1 MTQDSGHGFK
11 KSLGLIDS
19 TSMVMGSMVGS
30 GIFIVSADMAR
41 NLGSPGWLLLAWAIT
56 GVMTII
62 ASLSFGELAGMMPQA
77 GGIYVYLRE
86 AYSPL
91 FGFLYGWT
99 VFTVIQCG
107 SIAAIAMAFSRF
119 LGVIVPWVAE
129 DNVIVHLGFFQ
140 LNSTKIIAIVMIL
153 FLSWINSRGIEGGK
167 LIQNIFTFLK
177 VAIIIVFILAG
188 FIFIK
193 SPIHLNWQD
202 LQFWKA
208 STIQNG
214 TATPI
219 SGFTILAA
227 MGVAMVGSLFASDA
241 WYNITFAAGE
251 VKNPK
256 RTIPLSLFMG
266 TFIVGILYFLVNVVY
281 IKALPL
287 LGDPHGAN
295 ALAKGIQFAS
305 EDRVATAVMYQILG
319 KSAEIVMA
327 LVVIISTFG
336 CNNGMVISGPR
347 LYYAMARDKVFFS
360 AAGRLNK
367 FRVPAVGLTL
377 QAIWSTLLC
386 LSGSYSDLLD
396 YTICAVMIFNVLII
410 TAIFVLRYKRPEIE
424 RPYRAVGYPILPLLY
439 IAMSLFVLIAILIY
453 IPKYTW
459 PGFGLVVT
467 GVPVFYLWRY
477 FKPKG
482 YDVPRDEE

>member
-119 LGVIVPWVAE
+119 LGVVIPWVAE
-129 DNVIVHLGFFQ
+129 DNLLIHLGSLQ
-140 LNSTKIIAIVMIL
+140 LNSTKIVAILMIL

-167 LIQNIFTFLK
+167 WIQNIFTFLK
-177 VAIIIVFILAG
+177 VAIILVFILAG

-193 SPIHLNWQD
+193 SPIQLNWQD

-208 STIQNG
+208 SSIQNG
-214 TATPI
+214 VAIPI
-219 SGFTILAA
+219 SGSAILAA

-241 WYNITFAAGE
+241 WYNITFASGE

-256 RTIPLSLFMG
+256 KTIPLSLFLG
-266 TFIVGILYFLVNVVY
+266 TFIVGVLYFLVNIVY
-281 IKALPL
+281 IKVLPL
-287 LGDPHGAN
+287 QGNPHGADVFTR
-295 ALAKGIQFAS
+295 GIQFAS
-305 EDRVATAVMYQILG
+305 EDRVATAIMFQILG
-319 KSAEIVMA
+319 KSAEIIMA

-347 LYYAMARDKVFFS
+347 LYYAMAKDEVFFR
-360 AAGRLNK
+360 AAGRLNR

-377 QAIWSTLLC
+377 QAIWSTMLC
-386 LSGSYSDLLD
+386 LSGSYTDLLD

-410 TAIFVLRYKRPEIE
+410 SAIFILRHSRPEAE
-424 RPYRAVGYPILPLLY
+424 RPYRAFGYPVLPALY
-439 IAMSLFVLIAILIY
+439 IGMSLFVLIVILIY

-459 PGFGLVVT
+459 PGFGLVVA
-467 GVPVFYLWRY
+467 GIPVFYIWKL
-477 FKPKG
+477 FSPKSG
-482 YDVPRDEE
+482 SSS

>member
-56 GVMTII
+56 GIMTII

-107 SIAAIAMAFSRF
+107 SIAAIAMAFSRY
-119 LGVIVPWVAE
+119 LGVIFPWVAE
-129 DNVIVHLGFFQ
+129 DNTLVHLGFFS
-140 LNSTKIIAIVMIL
+140 LNSTKIVAIVLIL

-167 LIQNIFTFLK
+167 WIQNIFTFLK
-177 VAIIIVFILAG
+177 VAIILVFILAG

-193 SPIHLNWQD
+193 SPIQLNWQD

-208 STIQNG
+208 SGIQNG
-214 TATPI
+214 VAVPI
-219 SGFTILAA
+219 SGAAILAA

-241 WYNITFAAGE
+241 WYNITFASGE

-256 RTIPLSLFMG
+256 RTIPLSLFLG

-287 LGDPHGAN
+287 LGSAN
-295 ALAKGIQFAS
+295 GGDVITRGIQFAS
-305 EDRVATAVMYQILG
+305 EDRVATAVMFQILG
-319 KSAEIVMA
+319 KSAEIIMA

-347 LYYAMARDKVFFS
+347 LYYAMAKDKVFFS
-360 AAGRLNK
+360 AAGRLNR
-367 FRVPAVGLTL
+367 FRVPAVGLGL

-386 LSGSYSDLLD
+386 LTGSYTDLLD

-410 TAIFVLRYKRPEIE
+410 TAIFVLRIKRPGVE
-424 RPYRAVGYPILPLLY
+424 RPYKALGYPILPSLY
-439 IAMSLFVLIAILIY
+439 ILMSLFVLIAILIY

-467 GVPVFYLWRY
+467 GIPVFYIWRY
-477 FKPKG
+477 FKPKITKE
-482 YDVPRDEE
+482 PLEE

>member
-1 MTQDSGHGFK
+1 MAKDSGHGFK

-19 TSMVMGSMVGS
+19 TAMVMGSMVGS

-56 GVMTII
+56 GIMTII

-99 VFTVIQCG
+99 VFMVIQCG

-119 LGVIVPWVAE
+119 FGVIFPWVAE
-129 DNVIVHLGFFQ
+129 NNLIIHSGLFQ
-140 LNSTKIIAIVMIL
+140 LNSTKIVAILMIL
-153 FLSWINSRGIEGGK
+153 LLSWINSRGIEGGK
-167 LIQNIFTFLK
+167 WIQNIFTFLK
-177 VAIIIVFILAG
+177 VAIILVFILAG

-193 SPIHLNWQD
+193 SPIQLNWND
-202 LQFWKA
+202 LAFWKA
-208 STIQNG
+208 SSIQNG
-214 TATPI
+214 VPIPI
-219 SGFTILAA
+219 SGATIMAA

-241 WYNITFAAGE
+241 WYNITFASGE

-266 TFIVGILYFLVNVVY
+266 TLIVGILYFLVNVVY
-281 IKALPL
+281 IKALPI
-287 LGDPHGAN
+287 LGNPN
-295 ALAKGIQFAS
+295 STEVLSRGIQFAS
-305 EDRVATAVMYQILG
+305 EDRVATAVMFQILG
-319 KSAEIVMA
+319 KSAEIIMA

-347 LYYAMARDKVFFS
+347 LYYAMARDKVFFR
-360 AAGRLNK
+360 AAGQLNR
-367 FRVPAVGLTL
+367 FRVPAVGITL

-386 LSGSYSDLLD
+386 LSGSYTDLLD

-410 TAIFVLRYKRPEIE
+410 AAIFVLRFKRPDAE
-424 RPYRAVGYPILPLLY
+424 RPYKAFGYPVLPSLY
-439 IAMSLFVLIAILIY
+439 VLMSLFVLIAILVY
-453 IPKYTW
+453 VPKYTW
-459 PGFGLVVT
+459 PGFLLVIT
-467 GVPVFYLWRY
+467 GIPVFYLWRH
-477 FKPKG
+477 FSPKQTENEI
-482 YDVPRDEE
+482 DE

>member
-107 SIAAIAMAFSRF
+107 SIAAIAMAFSRY
-119 LGVIVPWVAE
+119 LGVIFPWVAE
-129 DNVIVHLGFFQ
+129 DNVLVHLGF
-140 LNSTKIIAIVMIL
+140 LSMNSTKIVAILMIL
-153 FLSWINSRGIEGGK
+153 MLSWINSRGIEGGK
-167 LIQNIFTFLK
+167 WIQNIFTFLK
-177 VAIIIVFILAG
+177 VAIIVVFILAG

-193 SPIHLNWQD
+193 SPIPLSWQD

-208 STIQNG
+208 SVIQNG
-214 TATPI
+214 VAVPI
-219 SGFTILAA
+219 SGAAILTAI
-227 MGVAMVGSLFASDA
+227 GVAMVGSLFASDA

-256 RTIPLSLFMG
+256 RTIPLSLFLG
-266 TFIVGILYFLVNVVY
+266 TFIVGVLYFLVNVVY

-287 LGDPHGAN
+287 LGTAN
-295 ALAKGIQFAS
+295 AQDVLGRGIQFAS
-305 EDRVATAVMYQILG
+305 EDRVATAVMFQILG
-319 KSAEIVMA
+319 KSAEIIMA

-347 LYYAMARDKVFFS
+347 LYYAMAKDKVFFR

-367 FRVPAVGLTL
+367 FRVPAIGLAL
-377 QAIWSTLLC
+377 QAVWSTVLC
-386 LSGSYSDLLD
+386 LSGSYTDLLD

-410 TAIFVLRYKRPEIE
+410 AAIFVLRIARPEAE
-424 RPYRAVGYPILPLLY
+424 RPYRAFGYPVLPLLY
-439 IAMSLFVLIAILIY
+439 VLMSVFVLVAILIY

-459 PGFGLVVT
+459 PGFGLVIL
-467 GVPVFYLWRY
+467 GIPVFYIWRY
-477 FKPKG
+477 FSPKNTDKPL
-482 YDVPRDEE
+482 EE

>member
-1 MTQDSGHGFK
+1 MNPDSGHGFK

-56 GVMTII
+56 GIMTII

-107 SIAAIAMAFSRF
+107 SIAAIAMAFSRY
-119 LGVIVPWVAE
+119 LGVIFPWVAE
-129 DNVIVHLGFFQ
+129 NNVLVHLGFIS
-140 LNSTKIIAIVMIL
+140 LNSTKIVAILMIL

-167 LIQNIFTFLK
+167 WIQNIFTFLK
-177 VAIIIVFILAG
+177 VAIIVVFVIAG

-193 SPIHLNWQD
+193 SPIPLNWQD

-208 STIQNG
+208 SVIQNG
-214 TATPI
+214 VAVPI
-219 SGFTILAA
+219 SGSAIMTA

-241 WYNITFAAGE
+241 WYNITFASGE

-256 RTIPLSLFMG
+256 RTIPLSLFLG

-281 IKALPL
+281 IKALPM
-287 LGDPHGAN
+287 LGNQN
-295 ALAKGIQFAS
+295 ATDVIGRGIQFAS
-305 EDRVATAVMYQILG
+305 EDRVATAVMFQILG
-319 KSAEIVMA
+319 KSAEIIMA

-347 LYYAMARDKVFFS
+347 LYYAMAKDKVFFR
-360 AAGRLNK
+360 AAGSLNR
-367 FRVPAVGLTL
+367 FRVPAVGLAM
-377 QAIWSTLLC
+377 QAAWSTLLC
-386 LSGSYSDLLD
+386 LSGSYTDLLD

-410 TAIFVLRYKRPEIE
+410 AAIFVLRIRRPETE
-424 RPYRAVGYPILPLLY
+424 RPYRAIGYPILPLLY
-439 IAMSLFVLIAILIY
+439 VFMSVFVLVAILIY

-459 PGFGLVVT
+459 PGFGLVIL
-467 GVPVFYLWRY
+467 GIPVFYIWRY
-477 FKPKG
+477 FVPKNEM
-482 YDVPRDEE
+482 DLPEE